1 MNLLASTLWGGVY
14 LLILFGLCF
23 GGVISV
29 RILQQHIRDA
39 KNAPPEPKPAQ
50 EKPAKPEPTER
61 SKPKE
66 VYYIVEKNVH
76 VPNKIIPNPKKS
88 ISNNL
93 LRRRAQFSCARRR
106 FFNLHSDVRY
116 SLRPKGVPDDKTAAI
131 RH

>member
-50 EKPAKPEPTER
+50 EKPAKPEPTKQ

-66 VYYIVEKNVH
+66 VYYIVEKKRARTKQNYS
-76 VPNKIIPNPKKS
+76 KPKK
-88 ISNNL
+88 IN
-93 LRRRAQFSCARRR
+93 FE
-106 FFNLHSDVRY
+106 
-116 SLRPKGVPDDKTAAI
+116 
-131 RH
+131 

>member
-50 EKPAKPEPTER
+50 EKPAKPEPTEK

-66 VYYIVEKNVH
+66 VYYIVEKKRARTK
-76 VPNKIIPNPKKS
+76 PNYSKPKK
-88 ISNNL
+88 IN
-93 LRRRAQFSCARRR
+93 FE
-106 FFNLHSDVRY
+106 
-116 SLRPKGVPDDKTAAI
+116 
-131 RH
+131 